1 MFDLR
6 IASTIIVAIVIAACL
21 FLIGDYFG
29 YKVGRMKLAT
39 YTLFSVLGLIIIF
52 AIFAVVRSFLITG

>member
-6 IASTIIVAIVIAACL
+6 VASTIIVAIIIAAGL
-21 FLIGDYFG
+21 FLIGDYIG

-39 YTLFSVLGLIIIF
+39 YTLFSVLGLIIVF
-52 AIFAVVRSFLITG
+52 AIFAVVRSFVVA